1 MIRIFLVIGLLAM
14 FLPLA
19 AETIDGILVDKTCA
33 AGIEKRGYAAAERH
47 TRKCALMDK
56 CQASGFG
63 VVTEDGKFLKFDA
76 AGDKK
81 ALAALQET
89 EEEEGIVVLIE
100 GKIEGDTVAVKSLRI
115 F

>member
-1 MIRIFLVIGLLAM
+1 VNRIFLVIGLLAM
-14 FLPLA
+14 SLPLA
-19 AETIDGILVDKTCA
+19 AEPIDGILVDKTCA
-33 AGIEKRGYAAAERH
+33 AGIQKRGYAAAERH
-47 TRKCALMDK
+47 TRKCALMPK

-76 AGDKK
+76 AGDEK
-81 ALAALQET
+81 ALEALKETT
-89 EEEEGIVVLIE
+89 EEEGLVVLLE